1 MSNFFRALFFSTILL
16 IGFTGCATTADVAEE
31 RPGQEESEGIYPEW
45 FTPSGFSSDSVAF
58 NGYATAVSSDSSIA
72 MANAELQARINLESQ
87 IAERL
92 ESVRKQLEE
101 NGSPISTNTDFII
114 TLRNAHNAVEDAA
127 APVEQTAQSEEGY
140 YRGFAQVSIT
150 RSQLAALIR
159 SGFSGKENY
168 WEAIRG
174 SNIFSEQ

>member
-1 MSNFFRALFFSTILL
+1 MSNFFKALLYTSILL
-16 IGFTGCATTADVAEE
+16 IGFSGCATTDEVTEQ
-31 RPGQEESEGIYPEW
+31 GDGESEKIYPQW
-45 FTPSGFSSDSVAF
+45 YVPSGFSSDSVAF
-58 NGYATAVSSDSSIA
+58 NGYATAISSDSSIA
-72 MANAELQARINLESQ
+72 MANAELQARVNLESH

-114 TLRNAHNAVEDAA
+114 TLRNAHNAVEAA
-127 APVEQTAQSEEGY
+127 ADPVEGTAQSEEGY

-168 WEAIRG
+168 WEAI
-174 SNIFSEQ
+174 SDSDIFVN